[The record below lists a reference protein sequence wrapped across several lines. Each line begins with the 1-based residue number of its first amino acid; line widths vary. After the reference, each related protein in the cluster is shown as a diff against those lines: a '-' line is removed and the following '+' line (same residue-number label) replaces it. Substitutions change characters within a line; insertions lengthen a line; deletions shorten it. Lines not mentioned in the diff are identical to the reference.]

1 MLLLLTTE
9 TNAEYYHGFKGYVPV
24 VAHPNNHAA
33 AAVRRNNHNNNN
45 KGIMCG
51 GTAFIASSSMVTH
64 KEEEEDG
71 RYSSRNDNSVEA
83 VMKRLRLNVRIGR
96 GRRYKNNNE

>member
-1 MLLLLTTE
+1 MLMLVTTE

-24 VAHPNNHAA
+24 VAHHNNHHAA
-33 AAVRRNNHNNNN
+33 ADTHHNNHNN

-83 VMKRLRLNVRIGR
+83 VMKRLCLNVRIGR

>member
-1 MLLLLTTE
+1 MLLTTE

-24 VAHPNNHAA
+24 VAHHNNHHAA
-33 AAVRRNNHNNNN
+33 ADTHHNNHN

-96 GRRYKNNNE
+96 GRGYKNDK